1 MNREMPPS
9 RLFVDPETG
18 ELDTDQILTEAIPL
32 AKLLALAV
40 AAALIPFV
48 LGLAVIETG
57 VLVVIGE
64 LFILVAQ
71 FVLAVGTGIVLLYI
85 ISRAI
90 QLTTD

>member
-1 MNREMPPS
+1 MSSSEI
-9 RLFVDPETG
+9 FVDRETG
-18 ELDTDQILTEAIPL
+18 ELATEQILTEAIPL

-40 AAALIPFV
+40 AAALVPFV
-48 LGLAVIETG
+48 LGLAVIEAG

-71 FVLAVGTGIVLLYI
+71 FVLAVGTGITLLYI

>member
-1 MNREMPPS
+1 MSSSEI
-9 RLFVDPETG
+9 FVDRETG
-18 ELDTDQILTEAIPL
+18 ELATEQILTEAIPL

-40 AAALIPFV
+40 AAALVPFV
-48 LGLAVIETG
+48 LGLAVIEAG

-85 ISRAI
+85 VSRAI
-90 QLTTD
+90 QLTDD